1 MPFSD
6 SRITSPLGRIGQPS
20 EVANVILFLAS
31 DEASYVTGAQYM
43 VHGGYT
49 TP

>member
-1 MPFSD
+1 M
-6 SRITSPLGRIGQPS
+6 GQPG

-43 VHGGYT
+43 VDGGYT